1 MVAGSQPFEQQ
12 MVWSDRIFY
21 VLQLVPA
28 GDRNYVDAGRMAVAG
43 EASRFSKLKIDYSNA
58 LWKGEFVRSDSDF
71 VTNGMTSRRQFIRL
85 GGSAAAAGLVTSWP
99 VPSSLLSSAGEGTY
113 LNPVIAGD
121 HPDAGAIRVGEDY
134 YLVHTTDNYTP
145 GLLIWHSR
153 DLVHW
158 KVAAAALDAYYGA
171 VWAPFL
177 CEYQGLFFIYY
188 PCNGEIFVIHAKT
201 PLGPWSQPTSLG
213 LHGIDPTHGATPEG
227 RRVLYMAGGLM
238 AELSSDGLSV
248 KSEPRKVLE
257 PWPIPENWQVEC
269 ECLEAPKLLFR
280 DGYYYLNVAEGGTS
294 GPPTSH
300 MVLSA
305 RSRNIDG
312 PWEWSPHNPI
322 VHTQSKKEKWWS
334 KGHGRLVD
342 AHDGS
347 WWMTLHAYQ
356 NGLQTLGRQILL
368 LPVSWTADGWYKVPD
383 GISAG
388 DPIPKAHL
396 EPEPAQMSVGG
407 FSGTMLDPQWQFW
420 KGYDPGRARLAD
432 GSLVL
437 AAHAEN
443 LQTTSVLTRAAMHR
457 SYSVEVEV
465 EIESGCEAGLLLFYD
480 GNHVCG
486 LRVTS
491 DLNAKPQPKTFLVQG
506 RRANLR
512 IVNNDQEVS
521 FFYSIEDGNSAAK
534 WVRLRDSFDV
544 TCYQQNAL
552 GGFLDLRPALYA
564 CGTGSATFRNWNYD
578 PNIVAS

>member
-1 MVAGSQPFEQQ
+1 M
-12 MVWSDRIFY
+12 
-21 VLQLVPA
+21 
-28 GDRNYVDAGRMAVAG
+28 
-43 EASRFSKLKIDYSNA
+43 
-58 LWKGEFVRSDSDF
+58 
-71 VTNGMTSRRQFIRL
+71 
-85 GGSAAAAGLVTSWP
+85 
-99 VPSSLLSSAGEGTY
+99 Y

-121 HPDAGAIRVGEDY
+121 HPDAGAIRVDEDY

-158 KVAAAALDAYYGA
+158 KVAGAALDAYYGA

-177 CEYQGLFFIYY
+177 CEYHGLFYIYY
-188 PCNGEIFVIHAKT
+188 PCDGQISVVHAKH
-201 PLGPWSQPTSLG
+201 PLGPWSKPVSLG

-227 RRVLYMAGGLM
+227 RRVLYMAGGWM
-238 AELSSDGLSV
+238 AELSSDGLSANG
-248 KSEPRKVLE
+248 EPRRVLE

-322 VHTQSKKEKWWS
+322 VHTQSKNEKWWS

-347 WWMTLHAYQ
+347 WWMTLHSYE

-383 GISAG
+383 DITGSN
-388 DPIPKAHL
+388 PIPKSDL
-396 EPEPAQMSVGG
+396 EPDRASERVSG
-407 FSGTMLDPQWQFW
+407 FPGNALDLEWQFW
-420 KGYDPGRARLAD
+420 KGYDLSRVNVIDA
-432 GSLVL
+432 SLKL
-437 AAHAEN
+437 SAHADSI
-443 LQTTSVLTRAAMHR
+443 QTTSPLTRAAKHR
-457 SYSVEVEV
+457 SYTVEVDV
-465 EIESGCEAGLLLFYD
+465 ELTPGCEAGLLLFYD
-480 GNHVCG
+480 SNHLCG
-486 LRVTS
+486 LRLCS
-491 DLNAKPQPKTFLVQG
+491 GPSASSYPKTIIVRG
-506 RRANLR
+506 SRATLR
-512 IVNNDQEVS
+512 IVNDDQVVD
-521 FFYSIEDGNSAAK
+521 FFYRVEDGGPASK
-534 WVRLRDSFDV
+534 WTHVRDSLDAS
-544 TCYQQNAL
+544 CYQQNAL

-564 CGTGSATFRNWNYD
+564 CGTGSATFRRWNYISKLAG
-578 PNIVAS
+578 P